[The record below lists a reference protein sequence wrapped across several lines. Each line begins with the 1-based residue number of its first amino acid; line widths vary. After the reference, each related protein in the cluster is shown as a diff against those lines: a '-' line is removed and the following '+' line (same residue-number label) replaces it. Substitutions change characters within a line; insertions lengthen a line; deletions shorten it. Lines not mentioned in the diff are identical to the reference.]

1 MLDLRIIGVLAR
13 PDNDAFAGIANIQNA
28 GTWDMVPCQYAF
40 RSGFKEISHFVNFG
54 RVENQLVR
62 EVCSRSCSSLQFGE
76 CGFGIVVVK
85 FAAAAKTRLEP
96 TLQNGEAASC
106 VWLVS

>member
-1 MLDLRIIGVLAR
+1 MLDLRVIGVLAR

-62 EVCSRSCSSLQFGE
+62 R
-76 CGFGIVVVK
+76 
-85 FAAAAKTRLEP
+85 FARDPA
-96 TLQNGEAASC
+96 
-106 VWLVS
+106 LVSSSESVALA